1 MMDYNTYRNYYK
13 EKARDLP
20 KYPPLPNAVELN
32 RLDDLTALALEG
44 AATWNEV
51 DRAMEAVLEHPHN
64 TYTREVLEYRQ
75 RQLFFK

>member
-1 MMDYNTYRNYYK
+1 MIDYDAYRNYYK

-32 RLDDLTALALEG
+32 KLDDLTALALEG

-51 DRAMEAVLEHPHN
+51 DRAMDAVLEHPHN
-64 TYTREVLEYRQ
+64 TYSREVLEYRQ
-75 RQLFFK
+75 QQLYSK